1 MFFVMIGLY
10 LLTQPSIGLHC
21 RSLRVAIHF
30 AKEGWICYLP
40 DCVGHGRSS
49 GSWAV
54 VESLEDLAQNLAF
67 VARECSNR
75 HPGKWLLLGF
85 PIFGFTNRRRFSPL
99 TGLPIFLNGES
110 MGGLLVLYSPNFMD
124 QSTLEKVTGILAICP
139 ALMVHNDAGD
149 PIMEQFI
156 RLWPL
161 DLGKSFSSLLFCE
174 GVPTEAFF
182 VFLFSQANL
191 SKVSSDPRTERQH
204 LLFGRGSQYESTG
217 KH

>member
-85 PIFGFTNRRRFSPL
+85 PIFGFTNRRRFSAPQDCRC
-99 TGLPIFLNGES
+99 FL
-110 MGGLLVLYSPNFMD
+110 M
-124 QSTLEKVTGILAICP
+124 EKVWVA
-139 ALMVHNDAGD
+139 
-149 PIMEQFI
+149 
-156 RLWPL
+156 
-161 DLGKSFSSLLFCE
+161 FSCSTPQTSWISPPWRRSL
-174 GVPTEAFF
+174 
-182 VFLFSQANL
+182 VFSPSVQ
-191 SKVSSDPRTERQH
+191 R
-204 LLFGRGSQYESTG
+204 
-217 KH
+217 